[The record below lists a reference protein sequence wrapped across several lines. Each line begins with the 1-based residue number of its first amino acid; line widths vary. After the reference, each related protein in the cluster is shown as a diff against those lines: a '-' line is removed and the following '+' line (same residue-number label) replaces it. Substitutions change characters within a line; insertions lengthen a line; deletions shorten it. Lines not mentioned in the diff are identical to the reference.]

1 MQESVLDQDISWTL
15 YQDFYY
21 SIAKLLHVLKSILL
35 LEKQT
40 SINTNALSLIVIIMV
55 EYNSKNVYKK
65 FNSSS
70 KQYSPFKKI
79 IIKGAL
85 TTKWN

>member
-1 MQESVLDQDISWTL
+1 MQESVLDQDITWNI
-15 YQDFYY
+15 YQDVYY

-40 SINTNALSLIVIIMV
+40 RINTNALSLIVIIMA

-70 KQYSPFKKI
+70 KQYLPFKKI
-79 IIKGAL
+79 IIKGTL